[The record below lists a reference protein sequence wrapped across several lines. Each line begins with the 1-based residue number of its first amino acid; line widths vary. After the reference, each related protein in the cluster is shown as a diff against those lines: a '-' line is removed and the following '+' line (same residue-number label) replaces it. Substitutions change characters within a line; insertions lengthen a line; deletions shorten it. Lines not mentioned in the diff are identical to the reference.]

1 MILSQI
7 DIRQAVE
14 AGGIGFDPPL
24 EDKQWGE
31 ASVDLRLGFQFTK
44 LEDIGP
50 HSAISVANGLDLIGR
65 IGLWSTKTLREKDEH
80 GHVEQYTL
88 GPKEFVL
95 AMTYEAIKVPKNMI
109 ALVEGRS
116 TYARVGLS
124 MHQTAP
130 WIQPGWDGPIV
141 LEIMNNGPIRI
152 ALTPLVDRPCQVTFF
167 ELKTELPPS
176 ALYGARPTDKYQH
189 QSHPLDHSRKSKPDG
204 AA

>member
-7 DIRQAVE
+7 DIRRAVE
-14 AGGIGFDPPL
+14 AGEIGFSPTL
-24 EDKQWGE
+24 EEKQWGE
-31 ASVDLRLGFQFTK
+31 ASIDLRLGFQFTK
-44 LEDIGP
+44 LQDVGG
-50 HSAISVANGLDLIGR
+50 HSSISVANGLELIGR
-65 IGLWSTKTLREKDEH
+65 MGLWTTKTLREVDEH
-80 GHVEQYTL
+80 GHVEQYQL
-88 GPKEFVL
+88 PPKEFVL
-95 AMTYEAIKVPKNMI
+95 AMTYESIKVPKNMI

-167 ELKTELPPS
+167 ELKTELPENV
-176 ALYGARPTDKYQH
+176 LYGARPTDRYQGQH
-189 QSHPLDHSRKSKPDG
+189 HPLVHDKKE
-204 AA
+204 

>member
-1 MILSQI
+1 MILSQL
-7 DIRQAVE
+7 DIRRAVE
-14 AGGIGFDPPL
+14 NGDIGFSPQL
-24 EDKQWGE
+24 EAKQWGE

-44 LEDIGP
+44 LQAIGG
-50 HSAISVANGLDLIGR
+50 HSSISVADGLGLIGR
-65 IGLWSTKTLREKDEH
+65 MGIWNTKTLKERDEH
-80 GHVEQYTL
+80 GNLEQYPL

-95 AMTYEAIKVPKNMI
+95 AMTYESIRVPKNMI

-152 ALTPLVDRPCQVTFF
+152 ALTPLIDRPCQVTFF
-167 ELKTELPPS
+167 ELRTELPPE
-176 ALYGARPTDKYQH
+176 ALYGARPTDRYQR
-189 QSHPLDHSRKSKPDG
+189 QTHPLDHKNNPD
-204 AA
+204 

>member
-7 DIRQAVE
+7 DIRRAVE
-14 AGGIGFDPPL
+14 AAEIGFSPAL
-24 EDKQWGE
+24 EEKQWGE

-44 LEDIGP
+44 LQEIGG
-50 HSAISVANGLDLIGR
+50 HSSISVADGLSLIGR
-65 IGLWSTKTLREKDEH
+65 MGIWKTKTLKERDEH
-80 GHVEQYTL
+80 GNLEQYAL
-88 GPKEFVL
+88 APKEFVL
-95 AMTYEAIKVPKNMI
+95 AMTYESIKVPKNMI

-152 ALTPLVDRPCQVTFF
+152 ALTPLIDRPCQVSFF
-167 ELKTELPPS
+167 ELKTEVPAE
-176 ALYGARPTDKYQH
+176 ALYGTRPTDRYQR
-189 QSHPLDHSRKSKPDG
+189 QTHPLDHSTKP
-204 AA
+204 

>member
-7 DIRQAVE
+7 DIRRAVE
-14 AGGIGFDPPL
+14 AGEIGFSPSL
-24 EDKQWGE
+24 EEKQWGE

-44 LEDIGP
+44 LQDVGG
-50 HSAISVANGLDLIGR
+50 HSSISVADGLDLIAR
-65 IGLWSTKTLREKDEH
+65 MGLWSTKTLRERDEH
-80 GHVEQYTL
+80 GNVEQYPL
-88 GPKEFVL
+88 PPKEFVL
-95 AMTYEAIKVPKNMI
+95 AMTHESIKVPRNMI

-152 ALTPLVDRPCQVTFF
+152 ALTPLIDRPCQVRFF
-167 ELKTELPPS
+167 ELKTELPPD
-176 ALYGARPTDKYQH
+176 ALYGARPTDRYQR
-189 QSHPLDHSRKSKPDG
+189 QTHPLDHTPKS
-204 AA
+204 